1 MNTLL
6 SNPIFW
12 ILLLLLILLFL
23 LLILLLLY
31 LLWAR
36 AHGRFPFPRYPRSE
50 FYIQD
55 QVIVT
60 GPAARVTA
68 VLTGLSGISE
78 APIRVLNIGDLFDPG
93 QTCPPLPA
101 DLVIALYQLTGLA
114 PDVERAIAQIKAAA
128 GVNADVIGE
137 PNYLSGHPWDPEG
150 SPWDPEG
157 SPWDPEGSPWD
168 PEGSPFDILLGLLGI
183 HRKKTPAMP
192 AQPDWFMEQWALR
205 AIALPLTPPGQPYPL
220 PVSGRGVR
228 VGVFDTSPY
237 FPALGEDQSA
247 DVASTLA
254 QNPGSEVLHVRH
266 PHFYAHPAPSTRSV
280 TDVRNHGYYVSGLIH
295 ALAPNTDLHLV
306 RVLDAFNRGDTFTLT
321 AAIFDFLVQSRAAAK
336 LHSTLI
342 NLSLGIRVPPAEAGF
357 NLPIEVLSLKYV
369 LQAARCLGVV
379 TVAAAGNDSAH
390 LSGPEPA
397 DLPAA
402 WNTALGVAA
411 TNPQNQRACFSNVG
425 EIAAPGGDGRA
436 LGDKRTSSQNGCTPR
451 NADCVGPDSPWSVIG
466 PVLEPPAGSTGYIF
480 WSGTSFATPLVSGLA
495 ALVLE
500 CGRGS
505 LSPQQVE
512 DVLKCGAV
520 KTGDPNLGAGVINVP
535 ATLACCEKQVGR
547 PEPKPGSG
555 PQNG

>member
-1 MNTLL
+1 MEGILN
-6 SNPIFW
+6 NPLFW
-12 ILLLLLILLFL
+12 ILLIL

-68 VLTGLSGISE
+68 VLSGLAGIAE
-78 APIRVLNIGDLFDPG
+78 TPIRVLNIADLFEPG
-93 QTCPPLPA
+93 QACPPLPS

-114 PDVERAIAQIKAAA
+114 PDVERAIAQIRGAQ
-128 GVNADVIGE
+128 GVDADVIGE

-183 HRKKTPAMP
+183 HRKKKPALP
-192 AQPDWFMEQWALR
+192 AQPDWFMQQWAFR
-205 AIALPLTPPGQPYPL
+205 AIALDHTPPGQPYPL
-220 PVSGRGVR
+220 PFSGHGVR

-237 FPALGEDQSA
+237 FPALGEGQKA
-247 DVASTLA
+247 DETSTLD
-254 QNPGSEVLHVRH
+254 QNPGGETLHVWH
-266 PHFYAHPAPSTRSV
+266 PLFYAHPAPSTRSV
-280 TDVRNHGYYVSGLIH
+280 TDVRNHGYYVAGLIH
-295 ALAPNTDLHLV
+295 ALAPLSDLHLV
-306 RVLDAFNRGDTFTLT
+306 RVLDAFNRGDTFSLA
-321 AAIFDFLVQSRAAAK
+321 AAIFDFLAEARAAGK

-379 TVAAAGNDSAH
+379 ILAAAGNDSAN
-390 LSGPEPA
+390 LPVPEPA

-402 WNTALGVAA
+402 WDTALGVAA
-411 TNPQNQRACFSNVG
+411 TNPHNQRSCFSNTG
-425 EIAAPGGDGRA
+425 EIAAPGGDGRLLSA
-436 LGDKRTSSQNGCTPR
+436 KTNRAQPASADGCTPH
-451 NADCVGPDSPWSVIG
+451 NADSAGPDSPWSVIG
-466 PVLEPPAGSTGYIF
+466 PVLEPPAGTTGYIF

-500 CGRGS
+500 CGHGS

-512 DVLKCGAV
+512 DILKCGA
-520 KTGDPNLGAGVINVP
+520 TRTPDPNLGAGVINVR
-535 ATLACCEKQVGR
+535 ATLACCEKQAAR
-547 PEPKPGSG
+547 PQPGPESG
-555 PQNG
+555 S